1 MNNIDTNSSNIEENE
16 IEDYSQNGNS
26 NSVFSDN
33 KSNEISYINE
43 FYNGGNN
50 QNIIYNFG
58 NKKQRNIIDY
68 LNINDEEYKKQQCYK
83 KINFMI
89 KELNSLPNDI
99 INEIV
104 YYSWY
109 YFKKL
114 SNKKLSTIVPIITYK
129 IIKKYNIKSV
139 SLKDLKQNINFSY
152 KTYFQNEKL
161 FSEMN
166 SVDKNKENNFKF
178 NNNIN
183 NIIISKKQ
191 SFPELVLGSI
201 NKYIDL
207 AKDKIQIQPNIIK
220 FKSNKWQKDNNY
232 DNDNLNKKKSDYKL
246 IESIFSK
253 ISKNENNTKEL
264 YSNPVLLELNNC
276 LMQCKS
282 LIYNNKQVCV
292 EKDELMSETNMT
304 NQTINLIEENEKK
317 LYDENTFNKFFEN
330 KIDNDNLGLGLL
342 KYFVDKNENISLSY
356 KKMQKIFNCSIYQI
370 KKSILYINE
379 YINYINK
386 IE

>member
-16 IEDYSQNGNS
+16 IENYSQNGNS
-26 NSVFSDN
+26 NSIFSDN

-43 FYNGGNN
+43 FYNGINKP
-50 QNIIYNFG
+50 NIIYNFW

-68 LNINDEEYKKQQCYK
+68 LNINDDEYKKQQCFK
-83 KINFMI
+83 KINFML
-89 KELNSLPNDI
+89 KGLNSLPNDI

-129 IIKKYNIKSV
+129 IIKKYDIKTV
-139 SLKDLKQNINFSY
+139 SLKDLKQNLNFCY

-161 FSEMN
+161 FNELN
-166 SVDKNKENNFKF
+166 SSAKNKENNFKF

-191 SFPELVLGSI
+191 TFSELVLGSI
-201 NKYIDL
+201 TKYIDL

-220 FKSNKWQKDNNY
+220 FRNNKKRKDNNY
-232 DNDNLNKKKSDYKL
+232 DTEKLNKVKSDYKI
-246 IESIFSK
+246 IESLFSK
-253 ISKNENNTKEL
+253 ISKNENNAKEL
-264 YSNPVLLELNNC
+264 YSNPAILELNNC

-282 LIYNNKQVCV
+282 LIYNNKQVCI
-292 EKDELMSETNMT
+292 EKDELTSETNMT
-304 NQTINLIEENEKK
+304 NQTINLIEDNDKK
-317 LYDENTFNKFFEN
+317 LYDENTFNKYFEN
-330 KIDNDNLGLGLL
+330 KIDSDNLGLGLL

-356 KKMQKIFNCSIYQI
+356 KKMQKLFNCSIYQI

>member
-16 IEDYSQNGNS
+16 IEDYSQNVNS
-26 NSVFSDN
+26 NSIFSDN

-68 LNINDEEYKKQQCYK
+68 LNINDEEYKRQQCYK

-89 KELNSLPNDI
+89 KGLNSLPNDI

-139 SLKDLKQNINFSY
+139 SLKDLKQNLNFSY

-166 SVDKNKENNFKF
+166 SVVKNKENNFKF

-207 AKDKIQIQPNIIK
+207 AKDKIQIHPNIIK
-220 FKSNKWQKDNNY
+220 FQSNKRQKDNNK
-232 DNDNLNKKKSDYKL
+232 LNKKKSDYKL
-246 IESIFSK
+246 IESLFSK

-264 YSNPVLLELNNC
+264 YSNPVILELNNC

>member
-16 IEDYSQNGNS
+16 IEDYSQNVNS
-26 NSVFSDN
+26 NSIFSDN

-68 LNINDEEYKKQQCYK
+68 LNINDEEYKRQQCYK

-89 KELNSLPNDI
+89 KGLNSLPNDI

-166 SVDKNKENNFKF
+166 SVVKNKENNFKF

-220 FKSNKWQKDNNY
+220 FKSNKWQKDNNK
-232 DNDNLNKKKSDYKL
+232 LNKKKSDYKL
-246 IESIFSK
+246 IESLFSK

-264 YSNPVLLELNNC
+264 YSNPVILELNNC

-282 LIYNNKQVCV
+282 LIYNNIQVFV

>member
-16 IEDYSQNGNS
+16 IEDYSQNVNS
-26 NSVFSDN
+26 NSIFSDN

-68 LNINDEEYKKQQCYK
+68 LNINDEEYKRQQCYK

-89 KELNSLPNDI
+89 KGLNSLPNDI

-166 SVDKNKENNFKF
+166 SVVKNKENNFKF

-191 SFPELVLGSI
+191 SFSELVLGSI
-201 NKYIDL
+201 TKYIDL

-220 FKSNKWQKDNNY
+220 FRNNKKRKDNNY
-232 DNDNLNKKKSDYKL
+232 DNEKLNKVKSDYKI
-246 IESIFSK
+246 IESLFSK
-253 ISKNENNTKEL
+253 ISKNENNAKEL
-264 YSNPVLLELNNC
+264 YSNPAILELNNC
-276 LMQCKS
+276 LIQCKS
-282 LIYNNKQVCV
+282 LIYNNKQVCI
-292 EKDELMSETNMT
+292 EKDELTSETNMT
-304 NQTINLIEENEKK
+304 NQTINLIEDNGKK
-317 LYDENTFNKFFEN
+317 LYDENTFNKYFEN
-330 KIDNDNLGLGLL
+330 KIDSDNLGLGLL

-356 KKMQKIFNCSIYQI
+356 KKMQKLFNCSIYQI

>member
-16 IEDYSQNGNS
+16 IEDYSQNVNS
-26 NSVFSDN
+26 NSIFSDN

-68 LNINDEEYKKQQCYK
+68 LNINDEEYKRQQCYK

-89 KELNSLPNDI
+89 KGLNSLPNDI

-166 SVDKNKENNFKF
+166 SVVKNKENNFKF

-207 AKDKIQIQPNIIK
+207 AKDKIQIHPNIIK
-220 FKSNKWQKDNNY
+220 FQSNKRQKDNNK
-232 DNDNLNKKKSDYKL
+232 LNKKKSDYKL
-246 IESIFSK
+246 IESLFSK

-264 YSNPVLLELNNC
+264 YSNPVILELNNC

-282 LIYNNKQVCV
+282 LIYNNKQVCS

-317 LYDENTFNKFFEN
+317 LYDEKTFNKFFEN

>member
-16 IEDYSQNGNS
+16 IEDYSQNVNS
-26 NSVFSDN
+26 NSIFSDN

-68 LNINDEEYKKQQCYK
+68 LNINDEEYKRQQCYK

-89 KELNSLPNDI
+89 KGLNSLPNDI

-166 SVDKNKENNFKF
+166 SVVKNKENNFKF

-207 AKDKIQIQPNIIK
+207 AKDKIQIHPNIIK
-220 FKSNKWQKDNNY
+220 FQSNKRQKDNNK
-232 DNDNLNKKKSDYKL
+232 LNKKRSDYKL
-246 IESIFSK
+246 IESLFSK

-264 YSNPVLLELNNC
+264 YSNPVILELNNC

-282 LIYNNKQVCV
+282 LIYNNIQVFV

>member
-16 IEDYSQNGNS
+16 IEDYSQNVNS
-26 NSVFSDN
+26 NSIFSDN

-68 LNINDEEYKKQQCYK
+68 LNINDEEYKRQQCYK

-89 KELNSLPNDI
+89 KGLNSLPNDI

-129 IIKKYNIKSV
+129 IIKKYDIKSV
-139 SLKDLKQNINFSY
+139 SLKDLKQNLNFCY

-161 FSEMN
+161 FNELN
-166 SVDKNKENNFKF
+166 SSAKNKENNFKF

-207 AKDKIQIQPNIIK
+207 AKDKIQIHPNIIK
-220 FKSNKWQKDNNY
+220 FQSNKRQKDNNK
-232 DNDNLNKKKSDYKL
+232 LNKKKSDYKL
-246 IESIFSK
+246 IESLFSK
-253 ISKNENNTKEL
+253 ISKNENNAKEL
-264 YSNPVLLELNNC
+264 YSNPAILELNNC

-282 LIYNNKQVCV
+282 LIYNNKQVCI
-292 EKDELMSETNMT
+292 EKDELTSETNMT
-304 NQTINLIEENEKK
+304 NQTINLIEDNDKK
-317 LYDENTFNKFFEN
+317 LYDENTFNKYFEN
-330 KIDNDNLGLGLL
+330 KIDSDNLGLGLL

-356 KKMQKIFNCSIYQI
+356 KKMQKLFNCSIYQI

>member
-16 IEDYSQNGNS
+16 IEDYSQNVNS
-26 NSVFSDN
+26 NSIFSDN

-68 LNINDEEYKKQQCYK
+68 LNINDEEYKRQQCYK

-89 KELNSLPNDI
+89 KGLNSLPNDI

-166 SVDKNKENNFKF
+166 SVVKNKENNFKF

-220 FKSNKWQKDNNY
+220 FQSNKRQKDNNK
-232 DNDNLNKKKSDYKL
+232 LNKKKSDYKL
-246 IESIFSK
+246 IESLFSK

-264 YSNPVLLELNNC
+264 YSNPVILELNNC

>member
-16 IEDYSQNGNS
+16 IEDYSQNVNS
-26 NSVFSDN
+26 NSIFSDN

-68 LNINDEEYKKQQCYK
+68 LNINDEEYKRQQCYK

-89 KELNSLPNDI
+89 KGLNSLPNDI

-139 SLKDLKQNINFSY
+139 SLKDLKQNLNFSY

-166 SVDKNKENNFKF
+166 SVVKNKENNFKF

-207 AKDKIQIQPNIIK
+207 AKDKIQIHPNIIK
-220 FKSNKWQKDNNY
+220 FQSNKRQKDNNK
-232 DNDNLNKKKSDYKL
+232 LNKKKSDYKL
-246 IESIFSK
+246 IESLFSK

-264 YSNPVLLELNNC
+264 YSNPVILELNNC

-282 LIYNNKQVCV
+282 LIYNNKQVCS

>member
-1 MNNIDTNSSNIEENE
+1 MNNISTNSSNIEENE
-16 IEDYSQNGNS
+16 IEDYSQNVNS
-26 NSVFSDN
+26 NSIFSDN

-68 LNINDEEYKKQQCYK
+68 LNINDEEYKRQQCYK

-89 KELNSLPNDI
+89 KGLNSLPNDI

-114 SNKKLSTIVPIITYK
+114 SNKKLSTIVRIITYK

-166 SVDKNKENNFKF
+166 SVVKNKENNFKF

-207 AKDKIQIQPNIIK
+207 AKDKIQIHPNIIK
-220 FKSNKWQKDNNY
+220 FQSNKRQKDNNK
-232 DNDNLNKKKSDYKL
+232 LNKKRSDYKL
-246 IESIFSK
+246 IESLFSK
-253 ISKNENNTKEL
+253 ISKNENNKKEL
-264 YSNPVLLELNNC
+264 YSNPVILELNNC